1 MPRTRTGT
9 HTLCASLRS
18 RNKLVSF
25 TRAIYTEMY
34 RENAAPKN
42 RDTHFVRACAVEM
55 HLKISQEPLQKIPR
69 PSWSTLTGTRTF
81 CRAFEVE
88 MHRKISQE
96 PRYTEI
102 SRENAAPQNRDTH
115 TLCASLP
122 CRNAL
127 GDFTRA
133 TLYRNVQENIRT
145 QLGHLIKHS
154 PLPSVWTQCSGKKRP
169 YPHHTI
175 PQLWETGTASR
186 KQPSS
191 RFTRLGWH
199 INIKLPDDKST
210 KHSKATKC
218 LQKSR
223 GILW

>member
-1 MPRTRTGT
+1 
-9 HTLCASLRS
+9 
-18 RNKLVSF
+18 
-25 TRAIYTEMY
+25 MY
-34 RENAAPKN
+34 RGNAAPKS
-42 RDTHFVRACAVEM
+42 RDTHFLRACAVEM

-69 PSWSTLTGTRTF
+69 PSWSILRGHAHFAEPSKSKCTEKF
-81 CRAFEVE
+81 PKSHVI
-88 MHRKISQE
+88 RKFPGKM
-96 PRYTEI
+96 PR
-102 SRENAAPQNRDTH
+102 PKPGHTH
-115 TLCASLP
+115 TLCEP
-122 CRNAL
+122 AL
-127 GDFTRA
+127 SKCAWRFHKSHFIQKCAGKYPNPAGAPDQALAFT
-133 TLYRNVQENIRT
+133 L
-145 QLGHLIKHS
+145 
-154 PLPSVWTQCSGKKRP
+154 SVDTVFREKRP

-223 GILW
+223 GILR

>member
-115 TLCASLP
+115 THTLCEP
-122 CRNAL
+122 AL
-127 GDFTRA
+127 SKCAWRFHKSHFIQKCTGKYPNPAGAPDQALAFTLSVDTVFREKKAIPTPYHTPVVGDRDS
-133 TLYRNVQENIRT
+133 E
-145 QLGHLIKHS
+145 
-154 PLPSVWTQCSGKKRP
+154 P
-169 YPHHTI
+169 
-175 PQLWETGTASR
+175 
-186 KQPSS
+186 
-191 RFTRLGWH
+191 
-199 INIKLPDDKST
+199 
-210 KHSKATKC
+210 
-218 LQKSR
+218 
-223 GILW
+223 

>member
-25 TRAIYTEMY
+25 TRAIFTEMY
-34 RENAAPKN
+34 RGNAAPKN
-42 RDTHFVRACAVEM
+42 RDTHFLRACAVEM

-69 PSWSTLTGTRTF
+69 PSWSILTGHAHFAEPSKSKCTEKF
-81 CRAFEVE
+81 PKSHVI
-88 MHRKISQE
+88 RKFPGKM
-96 PRYTEI
+96 PR
-102 SRENAAPQNRDTH
+102 PKPGHTH

-223 GILW
+223 GILR

>member
-55 HLKISQEPLQKIPR
+55 HLKISQEPLQKISR

-115 TLCASLP
+115 THFVRACPVEMRLEISQEPLYTEMYRKISEP
-122 CRNAL
+122 SW
-127 GDFTRA
+127 GTWSSTR
-133 TLYRNVQENIRT
+133 LYPQC
-145 QLGHLIKHS
+145 G
-154 PLPSVWTQCSGKKRP
+154 QCSGKKRP

-223 GILW
+223 GILR